1 MSVKIANNPVTRSGA
16 RRLRQ
21 EPLSPTLTG
30 LVVKRRGFTLIEIL
44 VVVSIIGIL
53 AAIALPRVRIEQSQ
67 VDGAARTISSAIM
80 AARADAVSRG
90 HNVLVVFDTAARVV
104 RTVWDVN
111 NNLQADAGEKS
122 RPALL
127 GERVTFG
134 RGAGIP
140 PYNGAADE
148 FPSLISV
155 GGMPAFVIQRN
166 GALDRAG
173 TLYLTSRRGSQGIG
187 DIDSRA
193 LRFSRAT
200 GHVTVYIHA
209 DAGWRVQ

>member
-1 MSVKIANNPVTRSGA
+1 MSEKNENCPVTRSGD

-30 LVVKRRGFTLIEIL
+30 IVVKRRGFTIIEIL

-53 AAIALPRVRIEQSQ
+53 AAFALPRLRVEQSQ

-90 HNVLVVFDTAARVV
+90 HNVLIVFDTAARVV

-111 NNLQADAGEKS
+111 NNLQADPGEKS

-127 GERVTFG
+127 GERVAFG
-134 RGAGIP
+134 RGAGVP
-140 PYNGAADE
+140 AYNGANDD

-155 GGMPAFVIQRN
+155 GGMPAFVVQRN

-173 TLYLTSRRGSQGIG
+173 TLYLTSRRGAQGIG

-193 LRFSRAT
+193 LQLSRAT
-200 GHVTVYIHA
+200 GHVTVYVHA
-209 DAGWRVQ
+209 TSGWRVQ